1 MASSRH
7 NVYRDRLP
15 AYFQHNNNVLTAF
28 IFASWEGDFSPTDDV
43 TLPTI
48 LYDKHETTV
57 SDFYNESQWVKHHEW
72 KNIDG
77 PAYLKIANTWSPGGG
92 ANATLKFDDDDE
104 EDQYLDWDR
113 GLLKQLGGADSEYV
127 ELAPDGIG
135 LILSGCQIEIE
146 PGDNLE
152 LDGGGPKKRPDSRMK
167 EADLDVEGKPLT
179 GGANLPRTF
188 AYWPEYDDALA
199 QQRIAYW
206 DQQFAANDIAFSPH
220 SMVADLFQRM
230 YDLYKNM
237 YVYVAELDDQE
248 FSSFL
253 PSGPDADLAGH
264 RHILNNVREAT
275 RETREFAQQVKYIR
289 DSIDPYMDHE
299 FGNIPDLNTRP
310 QARQAIMRFRQELLQ
325 LNDKLTTMVNHIIN
339 DVDNGYEDMRREL
352 EEAEDSDLYGHGRSG
367 HMDRGLAWH
376 TGANRR
382 YC

>member
-28 IFASWEGDFSPTDDV
+28 IFTSWEGDFSPTDDV

-113 GLLKQLGGADSEYV
+113 GLLQQLGGADSEYV

-152 LDGGGPKKRPDSRMK
+152 LEGQ
-167 EADLDVEGKPLT
+167 GKPLT
-179 GGANLPRTF
+179 GGANLPRSIPNWHEIHN
-188 AYWPEYDDALA
+188 ANPEQERVAH
-199 QQRIAYW
+199 W
-206 DQQFAANDIAFSPH
+206 VQQFANNDIYFDPNSRA
-220 SMVADLFQRM
+220 AGLFKRM
-230 YDLYKNM
+230 YDFYRMCYQYIRDLENEQFRNFYPIS
-237 YVYVAELDDQE
+237 A
-248 FSSFL
+248 
-253 PSGPDADLAGH
+253 DADMDEH
-264 RHILNNVREAT
+264 TQKMENVRLAT
-275 RETREFAQQVKYIR
+275 QQTREFLQQVQLFR
-289 DSIDPYMDHE
+289 NSIDPYIEYE
-299 FGNIPDLNTRP
+299 FGNIPDLDTRP
-310 QARQAIMRFRQELLQ
+310 QARQAVMGFTQELYH
-325 LNDKLTTMVNHIIN
+325 LNDKLKAAVDRIII
-339 DVDNGYEDMRREL
+339 DVDNGYENMYREMRARE
-352 EEAEDSDLYGHGRSG
+352 DRDLHGQGKGG
-367 HMDRGLAWH
+367 HMDRGSDWQM
-376 TGANRR
+376 GANRR